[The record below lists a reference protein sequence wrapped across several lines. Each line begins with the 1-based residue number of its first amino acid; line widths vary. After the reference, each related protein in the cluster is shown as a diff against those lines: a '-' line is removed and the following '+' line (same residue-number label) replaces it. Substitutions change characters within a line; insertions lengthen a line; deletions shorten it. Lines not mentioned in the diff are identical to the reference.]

1 MKRTTIFG
9 ESAAT
14 TEKELSKEALNDRLF
29 SQLYEIYDQIRKE
42 GKIEIF
48 GDLDFEVVERI
59 DNKKQRIAKLVG
71 NKILVKLNSIT
82 LPKDALSYIIAHEIA
97 HTFTK
102 KHTKRFWKIVESIYP
117 NFEEG
122 RKLLLKHE
130 KFLCDPLTELPE

>member
-1 MKRTTIFG
+1 MKRTKIFG
-9 ESAAT
+9 ENGAAA
-14 TEKELSKEALNDRLF
+14 EKELNKEALDDALS
-29 SQLYEIYDQIRKE
+29 SQLYEIIDHVRKE

-71 NKILVKLNSIT
+71 NKILVKLSAIT
-82 LPKDALSYIIAHEIA
+82 LPKDALSYIIAHEVA

-102 KHTKRFWKIVESIYP
+102 KHTKRFWKIVETIYP

-122 RKLLLKHE
+122 RKLLLKHG